1 MTRKKTP
8 QEQLQENGF
17 SPRFLEVVNTP
28 PLPLPRLML
37 YVLLVLVFLLILWS
51 IFGRLDIVARAQGKL
66 IPQTRIKIAQP
77 FEGGR
82 IAKILVKDG
91 DIVKIGQPI
100 MVMDTQLSEADTEK
114 LRTELTTSKI
124 MLRGINAELEEK
136 EFTRF
141 PEDKIELF
149 SKVNEQNKSRRKSYL
164 HSITQQTAVLNESK
178 QDLSA
183 SKEIYKKLQETLLI
197 HQQNERNVEKLG
209 KKGYVTKLDILE
221 KQRIRIEAE
230 GNTKA
235 QKFTMQAA
243 MERINELRGKL
254 NEIKSQ
260 YRSKLL
266 DEQISL
272 KQRVDQLD
280 QDWLK
285 QEYRNRLMNI
295 KAPQDGFIKDIA
307 TNTEGT
313 VVPAGT
319 VLMNIVPINEPL
331 LAEVYV
337 SNQDVGFI
345 SAGQKTRIKMMSY
358 QFQKYGMIDGEVDYV
373 SADANVMKSSETSN
387 NDEEGS
393 AGYKTIIS
401 LSKQFLERND
411 KKFLLRPGMQV
422 TAEIKLGTRTVLE
435 YILSPIQKTIGE
447 AGMER

>member
-1 MTRKKTP
+1 MAQRNEQ
-8 QEQLQENGF
+8 QEQLQQNGF
-17 SPRFLEVVNTP
+17 SPRLLEVVNTP
-28 PLPLPRLML
+28 PLPLPRIML
-37 YVLLVLVFLLILWS
+37 YVLLVLVFLLVLWS
-51 IFGRLDIVARAQGKL
+51 IFGQLDIVARAQGKL

-82 IAKILVKDG
+82 ISKILVKDG
-91 DIVKIGQPI
+91 DLVKAGQSI
-100 MVMDTQLSEADTEK
+100 MLMDTQLSEADTEK
-114 LRTELTTSKI
+114 LRVELATSKI
-124 MLRGINAELEEK
+124 MLRSINADL
-136 EFTRF
+136 
-141 PEDKIELF
+141 EDKTFTKLTEDKAELF
-149 SKVNEQNKSRRKSYL
+149 KRVHEKYEARRKSYI
-164 HSITQQTAVLNESK
+164 HAVEQQTAVLNKSK

-183 SKEIYKKLQETLLI
+183 SQEVYKKLKEILPI
-197 HQQNERNVEKLG
+197 HQENERNILKLG
-209 KKGYVTKLDILE
+209 KQGYVSKLDILE

-230 GNTKA
+230 RDLQA
-235 QKFTMQAA
+235 QKFIMQGAK
-243 MERINELRGKL
+243 ERIKEIQGKL
-254 NEIKSQ
+254 DELKSEHRNQ
-260 YRSKLL
+260 LL
-266 DEQISL
+266 DEQLTL
-272 KQRVDQLD
+272 KRRIDQLD

-285 QEYRNRLMNI
+285 QEYRNRLMKI

-307 TNTEGT
+307 TSTEGT

-331 LAEVYV
+331 LAEVFV

-373 SADANVMKSSETSN
+373 SADANIAKSSGN
-387 NDEEGS
+387 NSTESG

-401 LSKQFLERND
+401 LKKQFLERNN

-435 YILSPIQKTIGE
+435 YILSPIQKAVSE

>member
-1 MTRKKTP
+1 MVNKKTS

-17 SPRFLEVVNTP
+17 SPRFLEVINTP

-37 YVLLVLVFLLILWS
+37 YILLILVFLLIVWS
-51 IFGRLDIVARAQGKL
+51 VFGQLDIVARAQGKL
-66 IPQTRIKIAQP
+66 VPQTRIKVAQP

-82 IAKILVKDG
+82 ISKILVEDG
-91 DIVKIGQPI
+91 DLVKIGQPI
-100 MVMDTQLSEADTEK
+100 MLMDTQLSEADTEK
-114 LRTELTTSKI
+114 LRTELATSKI
-124 MLRGINAELEEK
+124 MLRGINAELDEK
-136 EFTRF
+136 VFTVH

-149 SKVNEQNKSRRKSYL
+149 SKVNEQNKSRRKSYM
-164 HSITQQTAVLNESK
+164 HSVTQQTAVLNESK
-178 QDLSA
+178 QNLSA
-183 SKEIYKKLQETLLI
+183 SREIYKKLQETLPI
-197 HQQNERNVEKLG
+197 HQQNERAVKKLG
-209 KKGYVTKLDILE
+209 KKGYVTKLEILE

-230 GNTKA
+230 GNMKA
-235 QKFTMQAA
+235 QKFTMQSA
-243 MERINELRGKL
+243 MERINEIRGKL
-254 NEIKSQ
+254 DELKSQ

-266 DEQISL
+266 DEQITL
-272 KQRVDQLD
+272 KQRVDQLA

-285 QEYRNRLMNI
+285 QEYRNRLMKI

-331 LAEVYV
+331 LAEVFV

-358 QFQKYGMIDGEVDYV
+358 QFQKYGMIDGTVDYV
-373 SADANVMKSSETSN
+373 SADANVMKSSQMDN
-387 NDEEGS
+387 NSEAGS
-393 AGYKTIIS
+393 AGYKTMIS
-401 LSKQFLERND
+401 LNKQFLERNN

>member
-1 MTRKKTP
+1 MAQTKVQ
-8 QEQLQENGF
+8 QEQLQQNGF
-17 SPRFLEVVNTP
+17 SPRLLEVVNTP
-28 PLPLPRLML
+28 PIPLPRIML
-37 YVLLVLVFLLILWS
+37 YVLLVLVFLLVMWAV
-51 IFGRLDIVARAQGKL
+51 FGQLDIVARAQGKL

-82 IAKILVKDG
+82 ISKILVKDG
-91 DIVKIGQPI
+91 DLVKAGQSI
-100 MVMDTQLSEADTEK
+100 MLMDTQLSEADTEK
-114 LRTELTTSKI
+114 LRAELASSKI
-124 MLRGINAELEEK
+124 MLRSINAELSHK
-136 EFTRF
+136 KFTQL
-141 PEDKIELF
+141 PDDKPELF
-149 SKVNEQNKSRRKSYL
+149 KKVYEKYEARQKSYL
-164 HSITQQTAVLNESK
+164 HAVEQQKAILNKSK

-183 SKEIYKKLQETLLI
+183 ANEVYKKLKQILPI
-197 HQQNERNVEKLG
+197 HQENEKNIIKLAD
-209 KKGYVTKLDILE
+209 KGFVSKLDVLE

-230 GNTKA
+230 RDMQA
-235 QKFTMQAA
+235 QKFIMQGAK
-243 MERINELRGKL
+243 ERINEVKGQLDEL
-254 NEIKSQ
+254 ISEHESQ
-260 YRSKLL
+260 FL
-266 DEQISL
+266 DEQITL

-285 QEYRNRLMNI
+285 QEYRNRLMKI

-337 SNQDVGFI
+337 NNQDVGFI
-345 SAGQKTRIKMMSY
+345 SAGQKTRIKLMSY
-358 QFQKYGMIDGEVDYV
+358 QFQKYGMIDGEVDYI
-373 SADANVMKSSETSN
+373 SADANAMNSSNKQDNS
-387 NDEEGS
+387 GGG

-401 LSKQFLERND
+401 LKQQFLERNN

-435 YILSPIQKTIGE
+435 YILSPIQKTISE